1 MNNGIIKYPSV
12 SVVIPCFNGEKYI
25 AKTIN
30 SVLHQ
35 HYPEIEMIIVND
47 GSKDSTYEILKSYEN
62 TTIRIINKPN
72 TGVSDSRNIGMG
84 YAGGA
89 YILFLDA
96 DDILEPD
103 FISKRVELL
112 EKDTS
117 LSYCTGEI
125 VWINELDNPIEMPKK
140 QYGIYENITR
150 NVASFNPLF
159 STCPSAYLFRMEV
172 VKRKKLQF
180 NIRLS
185 SPADRYF
192 LLELGNEKGAL
203 VKDGGKLLY
212 RINTYSMSHHF
223 SEKLIF
229 DQENYFF
236 SVIKNN
242 LVSGNEKVVFI
253 KKMCYQL
260 FASFYR
266 LKMYSPSFVYL
277 SRYLKS
283 FFL

>member
-1 MNNGIIKYPSV
+1 LNNGIIKYPLV

-84 YAGGA
+84 YASGA

-150 NVASFNPLF
+150 NVASFNPIVFNLPVCLF
-159 STCPSAYLFRMEV
+159 IQNGS
-172 VKRKKLQF
+172 
-180 NIRLS
+180 
-185 SPADRYF
+185 
-192 LLELGNEKGAL
+192 
-203 VKDGGKLLY
+203 GK
-212 RINTYSMSHHF
+212 
-223 SEKLIF
+223 
-229 DQENYFF
+229 
-236 SVIKNN
+236 
-242 LVSGNEKVVFI
+242 
-253 KKMCYQL
+253 
-260 FASFYR
+260 A
-266 LKMYSPSFVYL
+266 
-277 SRYLKS
+277 
-283 FFL
+283 